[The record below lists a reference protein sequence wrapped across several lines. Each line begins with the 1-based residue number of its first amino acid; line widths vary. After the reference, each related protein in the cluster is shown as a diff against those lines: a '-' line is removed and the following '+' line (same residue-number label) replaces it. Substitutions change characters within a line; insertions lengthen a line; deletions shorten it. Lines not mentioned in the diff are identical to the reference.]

1 MKSTMKPLLL
11 EQFTVCY
18 NENGWFVA
26 LENAL
31 EGLSAEDALWKKGE
45 LDHSIWEL
53 VVHLRYWNERWLQ
66 RFFGGIVEDSKKTI
80 DATFRGENG
89 GAEEWEKLKNE
100 LFQVFA
106 EWKIALETAD
116 ETKFGEQISDD
127 YEEPWSVPIAHQN
140 IHNAYHIG
148 QIVVIRKIQG
158 SWNAKRGV
166 S

>member
-1 MKSTMKPLLL
+1 MTTKELLL
-11 EQFTVCY
+11 EQFNSCY
-18 NENGWFVA
+18 YENGWFVA

-31 EGLSAEDALWKKGE
+31 AGLTAEQALWKEGE

-53 VVHLRYWNERWLQ
+53 VIHLHYWNNRWLN
-66 RFFGGIVEDSKKTI
+66 RFSGGEVAASKETI
-80 DATFRGENG
+80 DETFRGA
-89 GAEEWEKLKNE
+89 GADEEAWESAKNE

-106 EWKIALETAD
+106 DWKHILETID
-116 ETKFGEQISDD
+116 EAKLR
-127 YEEPWSVPIAHQN
+127 EEVSAEYDSPWSAPLAHQN

-158 SWNAKRGV
+158 SWNSAKGV